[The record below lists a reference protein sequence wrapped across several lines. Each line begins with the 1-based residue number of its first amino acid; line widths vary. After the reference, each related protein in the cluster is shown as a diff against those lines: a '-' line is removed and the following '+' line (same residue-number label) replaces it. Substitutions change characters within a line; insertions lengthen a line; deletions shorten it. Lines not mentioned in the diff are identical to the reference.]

1 MQTNF
6 LLTTRKENNVFIL
19 FFLFY
24 FSEKYVAFIVNV
36 HLTKASNS
44 RENNEETNKHQNLID
59 LDKYDVIGLETYS
72 YDKRQESILLAI

>member
-1 MQTNF
+1 MQTNL

-24 FSEKYVAFIVNV
+24 FSEKYVAFIVHV
-36 HLTKASNS
+36 HLTK